1 MNSKITIH
9 IIYPNYIAK
18 NGQGM
23 SVGGIQTYLSNL
35 IDLIKDKGLDV
46 SLYQTADYDFH
57 INVDGLDVYACQL
70 KKSADVSQALY
81 EKCTEYLQ
89 EDDIIIFG
97 TDFQIIKTE
106 CKRVIGIQHGI
117 SWDIPMYEI
126 GNGKFAYLKS
136 FCRKALNAWRRNKCI
151 QNANKVVC
159 VDHNFVNWYRAVVP
173 FPQTN
178 FTVIPN
184 FTDIPEEKEFVDKED
199 VRIIFARRFFTYRG
213 TRLFANVIERI
224 LKNNNNVYVT
234 FAGEGPDEEYIRNKF
249 NGNDKVTIIKYNS
262 NESLKIHKKHD
273 IAVVPTIGS
282 EGTSLSLLEAMA
294 SGCAAVCSNV
304 GGMTNIILD
313 GFNGIMFDP
322 YNEDDLYYAIEHLVK
337 DKNERIRIAKNGY
350 ITARESFSL
359 HVWRERWN
367 KVIDDI
373 IK

>member
-1 MNSKITIH
+1 MSRIKYTEE
-9 IIYPNYIAK
+9 YIK
-18 NGQGM
+18 Q
-23 SVGGIQTYLSNL
+23 IWDEK
-35 IDLIKDKGLDV
+35 DLI
-46 SLYQTADYDFH
+46 F
-57 INVDGLDVYACQL
+57 VDIDSVNH
-70 KKSADVSQALY
+70 
-81 EKCTEYLQ
+81 KC
-89 EDDIIIFG
+89 
-97 TDFQIIKTE
+97 
-106 CKRVIGIQHGI
+106 
-117 SWDIPMYEI
+117 M
-126 GNGKFAYLKS
+126 
-136 FCRKALNAWRRNKCI
+136 

-184 FTDIPEEKEFVDKED
+184 FTDIPEEKEFVDNED

-224 LKNNNNVYVT
+224 LKNHNNVYVT

-249 NGNDKVTIIKYNS
+249 NGNDKVTITKYNS

-313 GFNGIMFDP
+313 GFNGIIFDP
-322 YNEDDLYYAIEHLVK
+322 YNEDDFYYAIERLVK

-359 HVWRERWN
+359 QVWRERWN